1 MPEHHRGRAQRLP
14 LENQAVTQLR
24 VDFAFTLMIGA
35 HTEIRI
41 EPPFTWGSKG
51 GERTLIDPERP
62 EALAPLLLHQVPVS
76 SATVSRRSGH
86 LNLRFADG
94 SSIDVAPH
102 ERYESYS
109 IIADCDQVAGYSFFS
124 IPGGGLM

>member
-1 MPEHHRGRAQRLP
+1 
-14 LENQAVTQLR
+14 
-24 VDFAFTLMIGA
+24 MIGA

-41 EPPFTWGSKG
+41 EQPFTSGSKG

-62 EALAPLLLHQVPVS
+62 EALAPLLLLHQVPVS
-76 SATVSRRSGH
+76 SATVSRRSGY
-86 LNLRFADG
+86 LSLRFADG
-94 SSIDVAPH
+94 SGIDVAPH

-109 IIADCDQVAGYSFFS
+109 ITADCDQGAGYSFFC